1 MLEESIRRLENSVT
15 TERRVAESVPSNTFM
30 NWLRSMISSGNID
43 IKFEYID
50 SKQFI
55 WLSDALDSHVQKWNI
70 RTPVFISAQTGTG
83 KNTFVKENLLT
94 RVYFDNVR
102 NGLNNRI
109 LLLSNRVALNR
120 QSKYQYAEYIREL
133 TGDSSYIENFK
144 RYTAEGIDE
153 YVDFGVITI
162 CSYQQLYER
171 RLLDNNEYDYIICD
185 ECHFFTS
192 DATFNNKTDKILEY
206 IVTKG
211 KNSVRIYM
219 TATIE
224 TVFEA
229 IIRAESQWIE
239 NKIKSLEEQAN
250 LQKKWNKGSV
260 NLANIT
266 ADFYYG
272 RNPYYYNNPID
283 AISRQC
289 EGVDR
294 ALQQAK
300 SDIKMHCFFY
310 YMSRNYDYIE
320 NIYVYKN
327 HKELAEAINA
337 SANKWL
343 VFVNELPKKDN
354 EDPLNEL
361 KRSFV
366 QLSREEIGNE
376 KAREIY
382 DKLIEKENFEA
393 DVLIATSLLNNGINV
408 SDEKVKNIV
417 IDVFERTEFIQM
429 LGRVR
434 VKSGNSVNLYIRE
447 YTNEEL
453 KKVLKRD
460 ISKLVLL
467 LYMDTLIRYDRVEFY
482 ERLQS
487 SPQYRYRYKVGDLF
501 RFEDNDKRIDY
512 NKNAV
517 LQIIDS
523 SSRIFNLIRKTEE
536 NYVVKLDRSE
546 QDLLIKV
553 REYYIYGEGRNKS
566 WSRSVVDLLETE
578 LGLKNRN
585 KCINREKA
593 VYYDSD
599 SLIEE
604 KYYFKF
610 NDTFIRYLY
619 GEMILKY
626 FDNQV
631 ADVIEEFKSSVNWRY
646 HQLSFNNLVGGRQL
660 SNIEKIDIMQK
671 IFGKSRPINIGV
683 FYEEDINKIIRYY
696 DTLANSGA
704 ITSLDERLIWIE
716 KSDCVLQPLE
726 VLNDSMQVEDN
737 SSSSEYHDEIKKRI
751 IELLIDEETYEANT
765 FSYDDKVKCE
775 AHFLLEHGIRNDSA
789 ESEWIRSKY
798 FSNVV
803 KNTLKDCVF
812 YLDSVSVKIMSVQ
825 SKSNNKTYYLLVRQ
839 EQNENTEID

>member
-1 MLEESIRRLENSVT
+1 MRKRIEDSIRHVENSVT
-15 TERRVAESVPSNTFM
+15 TVRMEAETVPSNTFM
-30 NWLRSMISSGNID
+30 RWLRRISDENIN
-43 IKFEYID
+43 IIFEYID
-50 SKQFI
+50 SKKFK
-55 WLSDALDSHVQKWNI
+55 WVSDALGSHVQRWNI
-70 RTPVFISAQTGTG
+70 LTPVFISAQTGTG

-102 NGLNNRI
+102 NSLNKRI

-120 QSKYQYAEYIREL
+120 QSKYKYAEYIREL
-133 TGDSSYIENFK
+133 TGDSSYIENFE
-144 RYTAEGIDE
+144 RYTVDGIDE

-162 CSYQQLYER
+162 CSYQQLYGR
-171 RLLDNNEYDYIICD
+171 KLLDSNEYDYIICD

-192 DATFNNKTDKILEY
+192 DATFNIETDKILDY

-239 NKIKSLEEQAN
+239 NKFKVLEEQADA
-250 LQKKWNKGSV
+250 QCSAKKGIINSWNTT
-260 NLANIT
+260 I
-266 ADFYYG
+266 DFQLG
-272 RNPYYYNNPID
+272 RNPYYYSNPDD

-289 EGVDR
+289 ENINR

-300 SDIKMHCFFY
+300 SNIKMDCFFY

-327 HKELAEAINA
+327 HEELAKVINA
-337 SANKWL
+337 SADKWL

-361 KRSFV
+361 KRSSV
-366 QLSREEIGNE
+366 QLSREEIRNK
-376 KAREIY
+376 KAREVY

-417 IDVFERTEFIQM
+417 IEVFDRTEFIQM

-434 VKSGNSVNLYIRE
+434 VKSSNHINLYIRE

-453 KKVLKRD
+453 KELLRRD
-460 ISKLVLL
+460 ISKLVIL
-467 LYMDTLIRYDRVEFY
+467 LYMDTLNGFNRLEFY
-482 ERLQS
+482 SCLQTS
-487 SPQYRYRYKVGDLF
+487 SEYKYRCKLEDLF
-501 RFEDNDKRIDY
+501 RFENNEKIIDY

-517 LQIIDS
+517 LQIIDFA
-523 SSRIFNLIRKTEE
+523 SRIFNLIRKTEE
-536 NYVVKLDRSE
+536 NYVVKLNGSY
-546 QDLLIKV
+546 QDLLVKV

-566 WSRSVVDLLETE
+566 WSRNVVDLLETE
-578 LGLKNRN
+578 LGLKSRN
-585 KCINREKA
+585 ECINIEKT
-593 VYYDSD
+593 VYYGRD

-610 NDTFIRYLY
+610 NDTFVRYLY

-631 ADVIEEFKSSVNWRY
+631 ADKVAKLKNDKDWRDY
-646 HQLSFNNLVGGRQL
+646 QLSFNNLVGGRHL
-660 SNIEKIDIMQK
+660 TNMEEYKIIQK
-671 IFGKSRPINIGV
+671 IFREEKGLNVSIV
-683 FYEEDINKIIRYY
+683 SEEDINNNIQYY
-696 DTLANSGA
+696 AKLANA
-704 ITSLDERLIWIE
+704 NATTSLDERLIWIE
-716 KSDCVLQPLE
+716 KCDCVPQSLDE
-726 VLNDSMQVEDN
+726 LNNSMQVKDN
-737 SSSSEYHDEIKKRI
+737 SSSSEYHDEIKARI
-751 IELLIDEETYEANT
+751 IELLIDEETYEANI
-765 FSYDDKVKCE
+765 FPSENKVKCE
-775 AHFLLEHGIRNDSA
+775 AHFLLEHGIRNDST
-789 ESEWIRSKY
+789 ETEWIRKEY
-798 FSNVV
+798 FSHVV

-812 YLDSVSVKIMSVQ
+812 SLDDVSVNIRSVQ
-825 SKSNNKTYYLLVRQ
+825 CKSNNKTYYLLVKQ
-839 EQNENTEID
+839 EQNAS